1 MFRLKSQQSMH
12 VATNNNKHTII
23 NEIVYMRQLLFFLLL
38 TLLLLSDASVVF
50 NIWSSHPNT
59 KLPNR
64 RFLHKY
70 SLISKY
76 SSILHLFL
84 Y

>member
-1 MFRLKSQQSMH
+1 MQ
-12 VATNNNKHTII
+12 VTTNNNKHTITSEVLYI
-23 NEIVYMRQLLFFLLL
+23 RQLLFSLV
-38 TLLLLSDASVVF
+38 TLLLISDVSVVF
-50 NIWSSHPNT
+50 NISPSHPNT

-64 RFLHKY
+64 RFLHKH

-76 SSILHLFL
+76 SSILHLYL